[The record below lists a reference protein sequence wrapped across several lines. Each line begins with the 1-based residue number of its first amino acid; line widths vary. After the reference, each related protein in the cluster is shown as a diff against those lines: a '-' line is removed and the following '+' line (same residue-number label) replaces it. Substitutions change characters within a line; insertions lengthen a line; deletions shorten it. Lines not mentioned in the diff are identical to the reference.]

1 MSLLYQL
8 SQTKAAPYS
17 PGPINNLPQFQV
29 INGRLVSI
37 TDNQE
42 SYIRNGYSVN
52 DLIYS
57 IITLIMDKIKV
68 APWAVYT
75 VKDEGALKAYFGM
88 QKNKDWATQDAVKAR
103 DLRHKALQIDKNP
116 GKLGELVKYA
126 NEYETFPEFVGNGCG
141 YKLLTGNK
149 YIWADILESGAN
161 KGTPNSLWN
170 LPSQWVQIKATDTFP
185 AKVLSYFVSIWRDRE
200 FLSDEVLHEKYWNP
214 SFDVNGQ
221 QLYGVAPL
229 KSALKILNRDN
240 SSLEASAAAFHNE
253 GIKGIA
259 YLKNQAGQ
267 VDGPVAENQV
277 RALKK
282 TMVQEWV
289 GEQNR
294 GKMGIS
300 GYEIGWLP
308 IGLTSEEMQQI
319 ENEKWNMRRL
329 CSVWGVSSRLLND
342 PDNTAEANVE
352 EAEKSL
358 TTRCALPA
366 LTATRDNFNRKIQQT
381 WGGVNKGKIID
392 FDMTVYGE
400 IQDDNKDTVE
410 WMDKM
415 KFLSPNERRAMIS
428 LETIPDKT
436 FDEIWV
442 TPDMGTPLSEWNMN
456 PVEETLVDES

>member
-1 MSLLYQL
+1 MSLLYEL
-8 SQTKAAPYS
+8 NQTKAATFA
-17 PGPINNLPQFQV
+17 PGPTNSLPQLQFV
-29 INGRLVSI
+29 GGRLVSI

-42 SYIRNGYSVN
+42 SYIRHGYSIN
-52 DLIYS
+52 DIIYS

-88 QKNKDWATQDAVKAR
+88 QKNKDWAMQDAVRAR

-149 YIWADILESGAN
+149 YIWADILEGGAN
-161 KGTPNSLWN
+161 KGTPQSLWN
-170 LPSQWVQIKATDTFP
+170 LPSQWVQIKATDSFP
-185 AKVLSYFVSIWRDRE
+185 TKILSYLVSIWRDRE
-200 FLSDEVLHEKYWNP
+200 FMADEVLHEKYWNP
-214 SFDVNGQ
+214 SFDINGQ

-229 KSALKILNRDN
+229 RAALKILNRDN
-240 SSLEASAAAFHNE
+240 SSLEASASAFQNE
-253 GIKGIA
+253 GIKGILHMKA
-259 YLKNQAGQ
+259 DPLSGAG
-267 VDGPVAENQV
+267 ESISEEV
-277 RALKK
+277 RRLKK
-282 TMVQEWV
+282 QLVTEWV
-289 GEQNR
+289 GESNR

-300 GYEIGWLP
+300 GYDMGWLP
-308 IGLTSEEMQQI
+308 IGLTSQEMQQI

-366 LTATRDNFNRKIQQT
+366 LTATRDNFNRKIQQN

-392 FDMTVYGE
+392 FDMTCYGE
-400 IQDDNKDTVE
+400 IQDDNKDTVD
-410 WMDKM
+410 WMERM
-415 KFLSPNERRAMIS
+415 KFLSPNERRAMIN
-428 LETIPDKT
+428 LETLPDKI
-436 FDEIWV
+436 FDQVWV
-442 TPDMGTPLSEWNMN
+442 TQDMGTPLSEWQMN
-456 PVEETLVDES
+456 DVDETLIDES